1 MISIIIPVFNSE
13 KTISVL
19 VDDIAKTLGENYK
32 FEIILVNDC
41 SQDNSE
47 VKCKELVSKFSN
59 VTLLSLSKNVGEHN
73 AIMAGL
79 NNCSGEC
86 AVTMSDDLQH
96 STSALKELI
105 EYGVKEKENFD
116 VVYTYYDKKQDG
128 IIKNFG
134 RYYCTNS
141 PKRRKKAPRTKS
153 YFNRYKKYFS

>member
-59 VTLLSLSKNVGEHN
+59 VTLLSYQKMLES
-73 AIMAGL
+73 IM
-79 NNCSGEC
+79 
-86 AVTMSDDLQH
+86 
-96 STSALKELI
+96 
-105 EYGVKEKENFD
+105 
-116 VVYTYYDKKQDG
+116 
-128 IIKNFG
+128 
-134 RYYCTNS
+134 R
-141 PKRRKKAPRTKS
+141 
-153 YFNRYKKYFS
+153 